1 MIGIVCDN
9 GGFAVINRLQVGQ
22 GGKPF
27 NNLLT
32 DCRIAGDVTEVDFA
46 AHASAMG
53 CGSETVSSIEQLNAA
68 IGRARASDVTYVIAM
83 KVDPYTWTEGGS
95 FWEVGVP
102 EVSSLETVTAARA
115 EIDKGKSDQR
125 VGW

>member
-1 MIGIVCDN
+1 MYVR
-9 GGFAVINRLQVGQ
+9 V
-22 GGKPF
+22 
-27 NNLLT
+27 LLPPAEPVLFKSSVLWPL
-32 DCRIAGDVTEVDFA
+32 R
-46 AHASAMG
+46 G
-53 CGSETVSSIEQLNAA
+53 CYQPTRWSDLPLSIS
-68 IGRARASDVTYVIAM
+68 ARAAVTYVIAM